1 MKRFSINNFNSN
13 VRSLLLLSNGN
24 LCSGSGY
31 RIEQG
36 IINIWSFSLLDG
48 TFFLKQKLN
57 KHTNSVLK
65 LAELSGGMDI
75 ASASADQTIII
86 WSIKND
92 KKKSYKYNQ
101 TLKKHTGPVMDLVDL
116 SRLCE
121 SKQMIASCSKDNT
134 IVTWIRD
141 ENGLFELNQIM
152 KKHTDYVSSLIL
164 LDNDDLV
171 SSSHDKTIIIWCFNR
186 QQQEFVHKQT
196 LYHVSKVWPLLEL
209 KSCEQNGVT
218 IVSGDSNGSIQ
229 IWSRKNGENEFR
241 LKNSMQKHQ
250 SNRWVS
256 SLIEM
261 DNGDLVTSSF
271 DFSIRVFSKLNTK
284 QYDLKQVLLK
294 QTSEVNILIKLTSNC
309 FVSGSN
315 NRTIQFW
322 LIE

>member
-1 MKRFSINNFNSN
+1 M
-13 VRSLLLLSNGN
+13 
-24 LCSGSGY
+24 
-31 RIEQG
+31 
-36 IINIWSFSLLDG
+36 
-48 TFFLKQKLN
+48 
-57 KHTNSVLK
+57 K

-75 ASASADQTIII
+75 ASASADHTIII
-86 WSIKND
+86 WSIQND
-92 KKKSYKYNQ
+92 KKKSYTYTQ
-101 TLKKHTGPVMDLVDL
+101 TLKKHTGPVMGLVDL

-141 ENGLFELNQIM
+141 ENGLFELNQII
-152 KKHTDYVSSLIL
+152 KKHTDHVNSLIL

-171 SSSHDKTIIIWCFNR
+171 SSSHDKTIMIWYFNR

-209 KSCEQNGVT
+209 KSKDL
-218 IVSGDSNGSIQ
+218 VSGDSNGSIQ
-229 IWSRKNGENEFR
+229 IWSRQNAENEFR
-241 LKNSMQKHQ
+241 LKNSIQKHQ
-250 SNRWVS
+250 SNRWLS

-294 QTSEVNILIKLTSNC
+294 HTSEVNVLIKLTSNC

-315 NRTIQFW
+315 DRTIQFW
-322 LIE
+322 LTD